1 MEVLSVKKI
10 SKSIKNK
17 QIINEISFDIE
28 EGQIVGLLGPNGAGK
43 TTTFYSI
50 LGLIKI
56 DSGEVFLQ
64 GKDITTIPPHKRAEV
79 GMSYL
84 PQEPS
89 IFRNLSVK
97 SNILGVAEKN
107 FLENSDLEDF
117 YKKTIKEFGLEAI
130 EDSMGFVLSGGQRRK
145 VEIARCLA
153 SRPKL
158 ILLDE
163 PFAGIDPLAIEDIK
177 HVLENLSEK
186 GISILITDHNL
197 RETIDICN
205 YSIVIKDGSI
215 LDKGE
220 KDYLINSSLIKE
232 EYFGRVFDWWRHII
246 KKRSLR
252 F

>member
-1 MEVLSVKKI
+1 MEVLRVKNI

-17 QIINEISFDIE
+17 QIINEISFNIS

-56 DSGEVFLQ
+56 DSGEVFLDD
-64 GKDITTIPPHKRAEV
+64 KNITMTPPHKRAEV
-79 GMSYL
+79 GMGYL

-107 FLENSDLEDF
+107 FLKKEDLLNF
-117 YKKTIKEFGLEAI
+117 YQNTIKEFDLESI
-130 EDSMGFVLSGGQRRK
+130 VDSMGYVLSGGQRRK

-153 SRPKL
+153 SKPKL

-177 HVLENLSEK
+177 NVLKNLSNK
-186 GISILITDHNL
+186 GISLLITDHNL

-232 EYFGRVFDWWRHII
+232 EYFGTVFD
-246 KKRSLR
+246 
-252 F
+252 

>member
-1 MEVLSVKKI
+1 MEVLSVKNI

-17 QIINEISFDIE
+17 QIINNISFDISK
-28 EGQIVGLLGPNGAGK
+28 GQIVGLLGPNGAGK

-56 DSGEVFLQ
+56 DNGEVFLRDE
-64 GKDITTIPPHKRAEV
+64 DITTIPPHKRAEV

-97 SNILGVAEKN
+97 SNILGVAERN
-107 FLENSDLEDF
+107 FLKTEELEYF
-117 YKKTIKEFGLEAI
+117 YQNTIKEFGLESI
-130 EDSMGFVLSGGQRRK
+130 EDSMGYVLSGGQRRK

-153 SRPKL
+153 SKPKL

-177 HVLENLSEK
+177 NVLKSLSDK

-197 RETIDICN
+197 RETIDICH

-215 LDKGE
+215 LDKGK

-232 EYFGRVFDWWRHII
+232 EYFGKVFD
-246 KKRSLR
+246 
-252 F
+252 

>member
-1 MEVLSVKKI
+1 MSVLSVKNL
-10 SKSIKNK
+10 SKSIKNNL
-17 QIINEISFDIE
+17 IIDDISFDIAK
-28 EGQIVGLLGPNGAGK
+28 GQIVGLLGPNGAGK

-50 LGLIKI
+50 LGLIKVN
-56 DSGEVFLQ
+56 SGKVFLQ
-64 GKDITTIPPHKRAEV
+64 DKDITKMPPHSRAAV

-89 IFRNLSVK
+89 VFRNLSVK

-107 FLENSDLEDF
+107 FLDSEELKSF
-117 YKKTIKEFGLEAI
+117 YIKTMKEFGLMDI
-130 EDSMGFVLSGGQRRK
+130 EDSLGYVLSGGQRRK

-153 SRPKL
+153 SKPKL

-177 HVLENLSEK
+177 NVLRRLSEK

-197 RETIDICN
+197 RETIDICD
-205 YSIVIKDGSI
+205 YSIVIKDGRI

-220 KDYLINSSLIKE
+220 KNYLINSSLIKE
-232 EYFGRVFDWWRHII
+232 EYFGRVFD
-246 KKRSLR
+246 
-252 F
+252 

>member
-1 MEVLSVKKI
+1 MDVLRVKNI

-17 QIINEISFDIE
+17 QIISEVSFNIS

-56 DSGEVFLQ
+56 DSGEVFLENNN
-64 GKDITTIPPHKRAEV
+64 ITMIPPHKRAEV

-107 FLENSDLEDF
+107 FLKKEELTDF
-117 YKKTIKEFGLEAI
+117 YQNTIKEFGLESI
-130 EDSMGFVLSGGQRRK
+130 EDSIGYVLSGGQRRK

-153 SRPKL
+153 SKPKL

-163 PFAGIDPLAIEDIK
+163 PFAGIDPLAIDDIK
-177 HVLENLSEK
+177 NVLKSLSNK

-205 YSIVIKDGSI
+205 YSIVIKDGRV
-215 LDKGE
+215 LDQGE

-232 EYFGRVFDWWRHII
+232 EYFGTVFD
-246 KKRSLR
+246 
-252 F
+252 

>member
-1 MEVLSVKKI
+1 MDVLSVKNI

-17 QIINEISFDIE
+17 QIINGISFDISR
-28 EGQIVGLLGPNGAGK
+28 GQIVGLLGPNGAGK

-50 LGLIKI
+50 LGLIGI
-56 DSGEVFLQ
+56 DSGEVFIQ
-64 GKDITTIPPHKRAEV
+64 DKNITEMPSHKRSMA

-97 SNILGVAEKN
+97 LNILGVAEKN
-107 FLENSDLEDF
+107 FSNDKDLKSF
-117 YKKTIKEFGLEAI
+117 YKKILMDFGLESI
-130 EDSMGFVLSGGQRRK
+130 ENSMGYTLSGGQRRK

-177 HVLENLSEK
+177 IVLKKLSEG
-186 GISILITDHNL
+186 GISILITDHNI
-197 RETIDICN
+197 RETIDICD
-205 YSIVIKDGSI
+205 YSIVIKDGRI
-215 LDKGE
+215 LDKGK
-220 KDYLINSSLIKE
+220 KDYLIRSALIKE
-232 EYFGRVFDWWRHII
+232 EYFGKVFD
-246 KKRSLR
+246 
-252 F
+252 

>member
-1 MEVLSVKKI
+1 MEVLSVRSI
-10 SKSIKNK
+10 SKSVKNK
-17 QIINEISFDIE
+17 QIINQISFDIS

-56 DSGEVFLQ
+56 DSGEVFLDD
-64 GKDITTIPPHKRAEV
+64 KNITEVPPHKRYKF

-89 IFRNLSVK
+89 VFRNLSVK

-107 FLENSDLEDF
+107 FQKKGNLTDF
-117 YKKTIKEFGLEAI
+117 YKSIIKELGLESI
-130 EDSMGFVLSGGQRRK
+130 EDSMGYVLSGGQRRK

-153 SRPKL
+153 SKPRL

-177 HVLENLSEK
+177 NVLKSLSDR
-186 GISILITDHNL
+186 GISILVTDHNL

-215 LDKGE
+215 LDKGDKE
-220 KDYLINSSLIKE
+220 YLINSTLIKE
-232 EYFGRVFDWWRHII
+232 EYFGTVFD
-246 KKRSLR
+246 
-252 F
+252 

>member
-1 MEVLSVKKI
+1 MEVLSVKSI
-10 SKSIKNK
+10 SKSVKNK
-17 QIINEISFDIE
+17 QIINQISFDIS

-56 DSGEVFLQ
+56 DSGEVFLDD
-64 GKDITTIPPHKRAEV
+64 KNITEVPPHKRYKF

-107 FLENSDLEDF
+107 FQKKGELTDF
-117 YKKTIKEFGLEAI
+117 YKSTIKELGLESL
-130 EDSMGFVLSGGQRRK
+130 EDSMGYVLSGGQRRK

-153 SRPKL
+153 SKPRL

-177 HVLENLSEK
+177 NVLKSLSDK

-215 LDKGE
+215 LDKGKKE
-220 KDYLINSSLIKE
+220 YLINSALIKE
-232 EYFGRVFDWWRHII
+232 EYFGTVFD
-246 KKRSLR
+246 
-252 F
+252 

>member
-1 MEVLSVKKI
+1 MDVLRVKNI

-17 QIINEISFDIE
+17 QIISEISFNIS

-50 LGLIKI
+50 LGLMRI
-56 DSGEVFLQ
+56 DSGEVFLENNN
-64 GKDITTIPPHKRAEV
+64 ITMIPPHKRAEV

-107 FLENSDLEDF
+107 FLKKEELNDF
-117 YKKTIKEFGLEAI
+117 YQNTIKEFGLESI
-130 EDSMGFVLSGGQRRK
+130 ENSIGYVLSGGQRRK

-153 SRPKL
+153 SKPKL

-163 PFAGIDPLAIEDIK
+163 PFAGIDPLAIDDIK
-177 HVLENLSEK
+177 NVLKSLSNK

-205 YSIVIKDGSI
+205 YSIVIKDGRV

-232 EYFGRVFDWWRHII
+232 EYFGTVFD
-246 KKRSLR
+246 
-252 F
+252 

>member
-1 MEVLSVKKI
+1 MSVLSVKNL
-10 SKSIKNK
+10 SKSIKNNL
-17 QIINEISFDIE
+17 IIDDISFDIAK
-28 EGQIVGLLGPNGAGK
+28 GQIVGLLGPNGAGK

-50 LGLIKI
+50 LGLIKV
-56 DSGEVFLQ
+56 DSGKVFLQ
-64 GKDITTIPPHKRAEV
+64 DKEITKMPPHSRAAV

-89 IFRNLSVK
+89 VFRNLSVK

-107 FLENSDLEDF
+107 FLDSEELKSF
-117 YKKTIKEFGLEAI
+117 YTKTLKEFGLMDI
-130 EDSMGFVLSGGQRRK
+130 EDSLGYVLSGGQRRK

-153 SRPKL
+153 SKPKL

-177 HVLENLSEK
+177 SVLQSLSEK

-197 RETIDICN
+197 RETIDICD
-205 YSIVIKDGSI
+205 YSIVIKDGRI

-220 KDYLINSSLIKE
+220 KNYLINSSLIKE
-232 EYFGRVFDWWRHII
+232 EYFGRVFD
-246 KKRSLR
+246 
-252 F
+252 

>member
-1 MEVLSVKKI
+1 MSLNIVMERRSTYKMLILNSLTKRFNGVYAVQ
-10 SKSIKNK
+10 N
-17 QIINEISFDIE
+17 ISFKVERGDVY
-28 EGQIVGLLGPNGAGK
+28 GFLGPNGAGK

-56 DSGEVFLQ
+56 DSGEVFLND
-64 GKDITTIPPHKRAEV
+64 KNITMIPPHKRAEV

-97 SNILGVAEKN
+97 SNILGVAERN
-107 FLENSDLEDF
+107 FLKQEDLINF
-117 YKKTIKEFGLEAI
+117 YQNTITEFGLESI
-130 EDSMGFVLSGGQRRK
+130 ENSMGYVLSGGQRRK

-153 SRPKL
+153 SKPKI

-177 HVLENLSEK
+177 NVLKGLSNK
-186 GISILITDHNL
+186 GICILITDHNL

-232 EYFGRVFDWWRHII
+232 EYFGTVFD
-246 KKRSLR
+246 
-252 F
+252 

>member
-1 MEVLSVKKI
+1 MDVLRVKNI

-17 QIINEISFDIE
+17 QIISEISFNIS

-56 DSGEVFLQ
+56 DSGEVFL
-64 GKDITTIPPHKRAEV
+64 DNNNITTIPPHKRAEV

-107 FLENSDLEDF
+107 FQKKEELTDF
-117 YKKTIKEFGLEAI
+117 YQNTIKEFGLESI
-130 EDSMGFVLSGGQRRK
+130 EDSIGYVLSGGQRRK

-153 SRPKL
+153 SKPKL

-163 PFAGIDPLAIEDIK
+163 PFAGIDPLAIDDIK
-177 HVLENLSEK
+177 NVLKSLSNK

-205 YSIVIKDGSI
+205 YSIVIKDGRV

-232 EYFGRVFDWWRHII
+232 EYFGTVFD
-246 KKRSLR
+246 
-252 F
+252 

>member
-1 MEVLSVKKI
+1 MDVLRVKNI

-17 QIINEISFDIE
+17 QIISEISFNIS

-56 DSGEVFLQ
+56 DSGEVFLENNN
-64 GKDITTIPPHKRAEV
+64 IPMIPPHKRAEV

-107 FLENSDLEDF
+107 FLKKEELTDF
-117 YKKTIKEFGLEAI
+117 YQNTIKEFGLESI
-130 EDSMGFVLSGGQRRK
+130 EDSMGYVLSGGQRRK

-153 SRPKL
+153 SKPKL

-163 PFAGIDPLAIEDIK
+163 PFAGIDPLAIDDIK
-177 HVLENLSEK
+177 NVLKSLSNK

-205 YSIVIKDGSI
+205 YSIVIKDGRV
-215 LDKGE
+215 LDQGE

-232 EYFGRVFDWWRHII
+232 EYFGTVFD
-246 KKRSLR
+246 
-252 F
+252 

>member
-1 MEVLSVKKI
+1 MDVLRVKNI

-17 QIINEISFDIE
+17 QIISEISFNIS

-56 DSGEVFLQ
+56 DSGEVFL
-64 GKDITTIPPHKRAEV
+64 DNNNITTIPPHKRAEV

-107 FLENSDLEDF
+107 FQKKEELTDF
-117 YKKTIKEFGLEAI
+117 YQNTIKEFGLESI
-130 EDSMGFVLSGGQRRK
+130 EDSIGYVLSGGQRRK

-153 SRPKL
+153 SKPKL

-163 PFAGIDPLAIEDIK
+163 PFAGIDPLAIDDIK
-177 HVLENLSEK
+177 NVLKSLSSK

-205 YSIVIKDGSI
+205 YSIVIKDGRI
-215 LDKGE
+215 LDQGA

-232 EYFGRVFDWWRHII
+232 EYFGTVFD
-246 KKRSLR
+246 
-252 F
+252 

>member
-1 MEVLSVKKI
+1 MSVLSVKNL
-10 SKSIKNK
+10 SKSIKNNL
-17 QIINEISFDIE
+17 IIDDISFDIAK
-28 EGQIVGLLGPNGAGK
+28 GQIVGLLGPNGAGK

-50 LGLIKI
+50 LGLIKV
-56 DSGEVFLQ
+56 DSGKVFLQ
-64 GKDITTIPPHKRAEV
+64 DKEITKMPPHSRAAV

-89 IFRNLSVK
+89 VFRNLSVK

-107 FLENSDLEDF
+107 FLNSEELKNF
-117 YKKTIKEFGLEAI
+117 YTKTLKEFGLMDI
-130 EDSMGFVLSGGQRRK
+130 EDSLGYVLSGGQRRK

-153 SRPKL
+153 SKPKL

-177 HVLENLSEK
+177 NVLHSLSEK
-186 GISILITDHNL
+186 GISILITDHNI
-197 RETIDICN
+197 RETIDICD
-205 YSIVIKDGSI
+205 YSIVIKDGRI

-232 EYFGRVFDWWRHII
+232 EYFGRVFD
-246 KKRSLR
+246 
-252 F
+252 

>member
-1 MEVLSVKKI
+1 MEVLRVKNI

-17 QIINEISFDIE
+17 QIINEISFNIS

-56 DSGEVFLQ
+56 DSGEIFLDD
-64 GKDITTIPPHKRAEV
+64 KNITMIPPHNRAEV

-97 SNILGVAEKN
+97 SNILGVAERN
-107 FLENSDLEDF
+107 FLKKEDLINF
-117 YKKTIKEFGLEAI
+117 YQNTIKEFGLESI
-130 EDSMGFVLSGGQRRK
+130 EDSMGYVLSGGQRRK

-153 SRPKL
+153 AKPKI

-177 HVLENLSEK
+177 SVLKSLSAK

-197 RETIDICN
+197 RETIDVCN
-205 YSIVIKDGSI
+205 YSIVIKNGSI

-220 KDYLINSSLIKE
+220 KDYLVNSSLIKK
-232 EYFGRVFDWWRHII
+232 EYFGKVFD
-246 KKRSLR
+246 
-252 F
+252 

>member
-1 MEVLSVKKI
+1 MTLLIESLELTLSNRTVVKDLTLNVDPGEV
-10 SKSIKNK
+10 
-17 QIINEISFDIE
+17 
-28 EGQIVGLLGPNGAGK
+28 VGLLGPNGAGK

-50 LGLIKI
+50 LGLIKV
-56 DSGEVFLQ
+56 DSGKVFLQ
-64 GKDITTIPPHKRAEV
+64 DKEITKMPPHSRAAV

-89 IFRNLSVK
+89 VFRNLSVK

-107 FLENSDLEDF
+107 FLDSEELKSF
-117 YKKTIKEFGLEAI
+117 YIKTMKEFGLMDI
-130 EDSMGFVLSGGQRRK
+130 EDSLGYVLSGGQRRK

-153 SRPKL
+153 SKPKL

-177 HVLENLSEK
+177 SVLQSLSEK

-197 RETIDICN
+197 RETIDICD
-205 YSIVIKDGSI
+205 YSIVIKDGRI

-220 KDYLINSSLIKE
+220 KNYLINSSLIKE
-232 EYFGRVFDWWRHII
+232 EYFGRVFD
-246 KKRSLR
+246 
-252 F
+252 

>member
-1 MEVLSVKKI
+1 M
-10 SKSIKNK
+10 
-17 QIINEISFDIE
+17 
-28 EGQIVGLLGPNGAGK
+28 
-43 TTTFYSI
+43 
-50 LGLIKI
+50 
-56 DSGEVFLQ
+56 
-64 GKDITTIPPHKRAEV
+64 IPPHKRAEV

-89 IFRNLSVK
+89 IFRNLSVE

-107 FLENSDLEDF
+107 FLKKEDLLNF
-117 YKKTIKEFGLEAI
+117 YQSTIKEFDLESI
-130 EDSMGFVLSGGQRRK
+130 VDSMGYVLSGGQRRK

-153 SRPKL
+153 SKPKL

-177 HVLENLSEK
+177 NVLKNLSKK

-215 LDKGE
+215 LDKGK
-220 KDYLINSSLIKE
+220 KDYLINSSLIKK
-232 EYFGRVFDWWRHII
+232 EYFGTVFD
-246 KKRSLR
+246 
-252 F
+252 

>member
-1 MEVLSVKKI
+1 MSVLSVKNL
-10 SKSIKNK
+10 SKSIKNNL
-17 QIINEISFDIE
+17 IIDDISFDIAK
-28 EGQIVGLLGPNGAGK
+28 GQIVGLLGPNGAGK

-50 LGLIKI
+50 LGLIKV
-56 DSGEVFLQ
+56 DSGKVFLQ
-64 GKDITTIPPHKRAEV
+64 DKEITKMPPHSRAAV

-89 IFRNLSVK
+89 VFRNLSVK

-107 FLENSDLEDF
+107 FLDSEELKSF
-117 YKKTIKEFGLEAI
+117 YIKTMKEFGLMDI
-130 EDSMGFVLSGGQRRK
+130 EDSLGYVLSGGQRRK

-153 SRPKL
+153 SKPKL

-177 HVLENLSEK
+177 NVLHSLSEK

-197 RETIDICN
+197 RETIDICD
-205 YSIVIKDGSI
+205 YSIVIKDGRI

-220 KDYLINSSLIKE
+220 KNYLINSSLIKE
-232 EYFGRVFDWWRHII
+232 EYFGRVFD
-246 KKRSLR
+246 
-252 F
+252 

>member
-1 MEVLSVKKI
+1 MTVLSVKNI

-17 QIINEISFDIE
+17 QIINKISFDIAKGE
-28 EGQIVGLLGPNGAGK
+28 IVGLLGPNGAGK
-43 TTTFYSI
+43 TTSFYSI

-64 GKDITTIPPHKRAEV
+64 DKNITKVPPHKRAEV

-107 FLENSDLEDF
+107 FLKNEDLINF
-117 YKKTIKEFGLEAI
+117 YQNTIKDFGLNSI
-130 EDSMGFVLSGGQRRK
+130 EDSMGYVLSGGQRRK

-153 SRPKL
+153 SKPKL

-177 HVLENLSEK
+177 NVLKNLSNK

-197 RETIDICN
+197 RETIDICHN
-205 YSIVIKDGSI
+205 SIVIKDGKI
-215 LDKGE
+215 LDKGN
-220 KDYLINSSLIKE
+220 KDYLINSSLIRD
-232 EYFGRVFDWWRHII
+232 EYFGKVFD
-246 KKRSLR
+246 
-252 F
+252 

>member
-1 MEVLSVKKI
+1 MEVLRVKKI

-17 QIINEISFDIE
+17 QIINEISFNIS

-56 DSGEVFLQ
+56 DSGEVFLDD
-64 GKDITTIPPHKRAEV
+64 KNITMIPPHKRAEV

-97 SNILGVAEKN
+97 SNILGVAERN
-107 FLENSDLEDF
+107 FLKKEDLINF
-117 YKKTIKEFGLEAI
+117 YQNTIKEFGLESI
-130 EDSMGFVLSGGQRRK
+130 EDSMGYVLSGGQRRK

-153 SRPKL
+153 SKPKL

-177 HVLENLSEK
+177 NVLKSLADK
-186 GISILITDHNL
+186 GICILITDHNL

-232 EYFGRVFDWWRHII
+232 EYFGKVFD
-246 KKRSLR
+246 
-252 F
+252 

>member
-1 MEVLSVKKI
+1 MSVLSVKNL
-10 SKSIKNK
+10 SKSIKNNL
-17 QIINEISFDIE
+17 IIDDISFDIAK
-28 EGQIVGLLGPNGAGK
+28 GQIVGLLGPNGAGK

-50 LGLIKI
+50 LGLIKV
-56 DSGEVFLQ
+56 DSGKVFLRD
-64 GKDITTIPPHKRAEV
+64 KEITKMPPHSRAAV

-89 IFRNLSVK
+89 VFRNLSVK

-107 FLENSDLEDF
+107 FLDSEELKSF
-117 YKKTIKEFGLEAI
+117 YTKTLKEFGLMDI
-130 EDSMGFVLSGGQRRK
+130 EDSLGYVLSGGQRRK

-153 SRPKL
+153 SKPKL

-177 HVLENLSEK
+177 NVLQSLSEK

-197 RETIDICN
+197 RETIDICD
-205 YSIVIKDGSI
+205 YSIVIKDGRI

-220 KDYLINSSLIKE
+220 KNYLINSSLIKE
-232 EYFGRVFDWWRHII
+232 EYFGRVFD
-246 KKRSLR
+246 
-252 F
+252 

>member
-1 MEVLSVKKI
+1 MDVLRVKNI

-17 QIINEISFDIE
+17 QIISEISFNIS

-56 DSGEVFLQ
+56 DSGEVFLENNN
-64 GKDITTIPPHKRAEV
+64 ITMIPPHKRAEV

-107 FLENSDLEDF
+107 FLKKEELTDF
-117 YKKTIKEFGLEAI
+117 YQNTIKEFGLESI
-130 EDSMGFVLSGGQRRK
+130 EDSIGYVLSGGQRRK

-153 SRPKL
+153 SKPKL

-163 PFAGIDPLAIEDIK
+163 PFAGIDPLAIDDIK
-177 HVLENLSEK
+177 NVLKSLSSK

-205 YSIVIKDGSI
+205 YSIVIKDGRI
-215 LDKGE
+215 LDQGA

-232 EYFGRVFDWWRHII
+232 EYFGTVFD
-246 KKRSLR
+246 
-252 F
+252 

>member
-1 MEVLSVKKI
+1 MGVLSVKNI

-17 QIINEISFDIE
+17 QIINNISFDISK
-28 EGQIVGLLGPNGAGK
+28 GQIVGLLGPNGAGK

-56 DSGEVFLQ
+56 DSGEVFLIDE
-64 GKDITTIPPHKRAEV
+64 DITTIPPHKRAEV

-97 SNILGVAEKN
+97 SNILGVAERN
-107 FLENSDLEDF
+107 FLKTEELEYF
-117 YKKTIKEFGLEAI
+117 YQNTIKEFGLESI
-130 EDSMGFVLSGGQRRK
+130 EDSMGYVLSGGQRRK

-153 SRPKL
+153 SKPKL

-177 HVLENLSEK
+177 NVLKSLSDK

-197 RETIDICN
+197 RETIDICH
-205 YSIVIKDGSI
+205 YSIIIKDGSI
-215 LDKGE
+215 LDKGK

-232 EYFGRVFDWWRHII
+232 EYFGKVFD
-246 KKRSLR
+246 
-252 F
+252 